1 VHLGNLIVQED
12 GENIFIPSSDEFFL
26 FAMLIRKFFSL
37 FSIVLILVTV
47 LLNANLLKPF
57 AWSTSATQL
66 NVPLVAAIVDSN
78 VYKGIQ
84 SSLEQYRE
92 DLNKSGLSS
101 IITQTNQLV
110 NGTKEAVKEYLQGL
124 LAQNLVGTLLIGD
137 VPEAWYRVGSNRFP
151 TDVYYMDLN
160 GRWVDTDG
168 DGILDKH
175 DGKAAPEIWVGRLKV
190 STVNGDTV
198 SLLNNYFE
206 KNHQYRN
213 ELVSNLPWWR
223 ALLYMDDQGVIQGH
237 DGLTPLKYIASDV
250 TAVTAGYITNATDYK
265 FRLQD
270 KVGYQWLYLMCH
282 GTATNHTFVI
292 PSKETFF
299 QWDGTVYSSDYRTL
313 DPNVFFYQFFVCSAG
328 RYTEPD
334 YIAGSAVFGN
344 THGLFAL
351 APTGDTFT
359 FPFNGF
365 YKSLSEGKNIGTA
378 FLQWLKAAFAQRD
391 QSGATQF
398 DATNYEVLLHDTVLI
413 GDPTLQLYRENH
425 EIALTSLAA
434 FSKNVSNTE
443 IFEITFMVENRG
455 NFTETFNVT
464 VLFDSEILYK
474 NQLTLA
480 AKKNQT
486 IMFSPADSSKYL
498 WSNYMYHEIDAQ
510 ISNLIGEFNV
520 NDNFQRVYF
529 RGHVIPLWTPG
540 HIPEVLFAVAAV
552 LIFGVGSLKFLN
564 VLMSERPFY
573 RLRMGIVKIRV
584 YVNRVLSKQRVN

>member
-1 VHLGNLIVQED
+1 LHLGNLIVQKD
-12 GENIFIPSSDEFFL
+12 GENIFIPTSYEFSL
-26 FAMLIRKFFSL
+26 LAMLTRKFFPP
-37 FSIVLILVTV
+37 FSIVLILAAV

-57 AWSTSATQL
+57 AWSTSAAQL
-66 NVPLVAAIVDSN
+66 NAPLVAVIVDSN

-84 SSLEQYRE
+84 FSLEQYGE
-92 DLNKSGLSS
+92 DVNKSGFAL

-110 NGTKEAVKEYLQGL
+110 NGTREAVKEYLQGL
-124 LAQNLVGTLLIGD
+124 LTPNLVGALLIGD

-198 SLLNNYFE
+198 SLLNNYFG
-206 KNHQYRN
+206 KNHRYRN
-213 ELVSNLPWWR
+213 GMISIPWWR

-250 TAVTAGYITNATDYK
+250 TSVTAGYVTNATDYK
-265 FRLQD
+265 LRLLD
-270 KVGYQWLYLMCH
+270 KVGYHWLYLMCH

-292 PSKETFF
+292 PSKESFF
-299 QWDGTVYSSDYRTL
+299 QWDGTVYSSDYQTL
-313 DPNVFFYQFFVCSAG
+313 DPNVLFYQLFVCSAG

-334 YIAGSAVFGN
+334 YTAGSAVFGN
-344 THGLFAL
+344 THGLFAM
-351 APTGDTFT
+351 ASTDDTFT

-378 FLQWLKAAFAQRD
+378 FLQWLKAAFAQRG

-398 DATNYEVLLHDTVLI
+398 DVVSYEVLLHDTVLI

-425 EIALTSLAA
+425 EIALTGLAA
-434 FSKNVSNTE
+434 SSKNVSNTE

-455 NFTETFNVT
+455 NFTETFNVS
-464 VLFDSEILYK
+464 VLFDSEILYQ

-498 WSNYMYHEIDAQ
+498 WSNYIYHEIDAQ
-510 ISNLIGEFNV
+510 ISNLTGEFNV
-520 NDNFQRVYF
+520 NDNFQRVNF
-529 RGHVIPLWTPG
+529 RGHVILSWTPG
-540 HIPEVLFAVAAV
+540 HIPEVLFAVAGV